1 MSIVEQTLKDELQK
15 RLALSTKYKSEL
27 ENAKTPY
34 KREYFTRKLHKN
46 NQVIYSL
53 LEAFERVTNN
63 KKKETSDEAVS
74 DPEPSKDT
82 E

>member
-1 MSIVEQTLKDELQK
+1 MSIVEETLKEELQK
-15 RLALSTKYKSEL
+15 RLVLSTKYKSEL

-34 KREYFTRKLHKN
+34 KREYYTKKLHKN

-53 LEAFERVTNN
+53 LEAFERVTN

-74 DPEPSKDT
+74 DPEPSKDA